1 MLSNA
6 IMRQLHQLTINDKV
20 LSIMDDTLAMNKRL
34 TIEIDPELKEKLM
47 TKLRTEGYTL
57 KGIVSKWV
65 REYLKK

>member
-1 MLSNA
+1 M
-6 IMRQLHQLTINDKV
+6 HWLTINDKV

-34 TIEIDPELKEKLM
+34 TIEIDPELKDKLM